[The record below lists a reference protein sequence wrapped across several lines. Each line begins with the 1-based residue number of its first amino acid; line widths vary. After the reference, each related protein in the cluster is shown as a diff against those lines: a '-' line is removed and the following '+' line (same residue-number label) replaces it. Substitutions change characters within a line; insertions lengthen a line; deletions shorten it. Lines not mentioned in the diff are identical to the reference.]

1 MQPIADSGVM
11 LVCITAE
18 MPVAISASRP
28 TLPSLAASA
37 SIVAPDALA
46 AIKRAALDGE
56 NIFAT
61 LMEACK
67 VCTLGQISAALYKV
81 GGQYRRNM

>member
-1 MQPIADSGVM
+1 MLRAKRTGSCETIAIDARNAFWKRNATG
-11 LVCITAE
+11 
-18 MPVAISASRP
+18 R
-28 TLPSLAASA
+28 
-37 SIVAPDALA
+37 PDALA

-67 VCTLGQISAALYKV
+67 VCTLGQLSAALYQV